1 MVKLDPDHPTIRIM
15 MSIILLYLICSFI
28 LNNFIQKDYDYNKIL
43 DKINNSK
50 KSEDL
55 IEPIN
60 EIKRVSIPRFV
71 LLMSTAAILFLFY
84 VYYKYQ
90 TNRSESNAI
99 FLLMIIGMT
108 GKLIEKLGISNCLNV
123 PIIDPKGSPSNVLLF
138 DMCYTNFFAY
148 FLDFLYAFVAVIV
161 LTGNNTSI
169 FEMFK
174 KTKFKELV
182 RENLSIYSNGK
193 LKFQNIVRFLIYM
206 GTIIV
211 FWNWGSIIR
220 PKITLL
226 LHRYLGIPVVDRNK
240 LELEDE
246 KDKDKSKP
254 ELVSTISSIGILS
267 AATVEGL
274 IFTGLLFPM
283 RKYFIYA
290 LGNSNEYNSDKFSIL
305 GKFLGLVIIIP
316 ICIIFLTK
324 YTLSSKNPSEYRGQ
338 KFISIVLLGYMI
350 IPLIMLMIHSIFKLK
365 VLDVAQKYKNI
376 FTIAFISIPII
387 VALILNITK
396 NNSIS
401 YITYEPHLEK
411 MEESYMSDSVTSEC
425 DESQNKYKYAVVVVT
440 IVMMIFSF
448 GPLLSINKIQP
459 FTGFLYSVLVVILI
473 KIIYM
478 FQDNYEPY
486 NILNPLRHS
495 KNSTDIDLD
504 NYISIEASFAA
515 IFSSIIILM
524 LFRRLN
530 LKKF

>member
-1 MVKLDPDHPTIRIM
+1 MAKLDPDHPTVRIM
-15 MSIILLYLICSFI
+15 MSIILLYFICSFI
-28 LNNFIQKDYDYNKIL
+28 LNNFIQKDYDYYKIL

-60 EIKRVSIPRFV
+60 EIKKVSIPRFV

-90 TNRSESNAI
+90 TNTSESNAI

-108 GKLIEKLGISNCLNV
+108 GKLIEKLGLSNCLNV

-161 LTGNNTSI
+161 LSGDKSSV
-169 FEMFK
+169 FKMFK
-174 KTKFKELV
+174 KTKFKDLV
-182 RENLSIYSNGK
+182 RDNLSIYSNGK
-193 LKFQNIVRFLIYM
+193 IRFQNILRFFIYM

-226 LHRYLGIPVVDRNK
+226 LHRYVGIPIVDRNK

-254 ELVSTISSIGILS
+254 ELVSSLSSIGILS

-290 LGNSNEYNSDKFSIL
+290 LGNVDEYNSDKYSIL
-305 GKFLGLVIIIP
+305 CKFLGLVIIIP
-316 ICIIFLTK
+316 TCIILLTK
-324 YTLSSKNPSEYRGQ
+324 YTLSSDNPLEYRSQ
-338 KFISIVLLGYMI
+338 KMISIVLAGYMI
-350 IPLIMLMIHSIFKLK
+350 IPILLLMIHSIFKIK
-365 VLDVAQKYKNI
+365 VLDIAKKYKNI
-376 FTIAFISIPII
+376 FTIIFISIPII

-396 NNSIS
+396 NNSIP
-401 YITYEPHLEK
+401 YITYEPYLEK
-411 MEESYMSDSVTSEC
+411 IEESYMSESVVSEC
-425 DESQNKYKYAVVVVT
+425 DESQNKYKYAVILVT
-440 IVMMIFSF
+440 IVMIICSF
-448 GPLLSINKIQP
+448 GPMIPINKFQP
-459 FTGFLYSVLVVILI
+459 FTGFLYLVLVFIVI

-486 NILNPLRHS
+486 NIFNPLRRN
-495 KNSTDIDLD
+495 KGSTSVDLD
-504 NYISIEASFAA
+504 SVISIESSMAA
-515 IFSSIIILM
+515 IFLSVIILM
-524 LFRRLN
+524 LFRRFN
-530 LKKF
+530 K